1 MDNTFWG
8 LLKVLFF
15 ILFFWLKLLIAL
27 AAEGKLPLLQPTGV
41 WWGRLAR
48 HCFFFLFHFVF
59 YPLCVFSTVCHFLF
73 IYRLLKA
80 NCLYCNLLEFDGVV
94 LLDNTKGWMVGSPM
108 EEKLLMAEN
117 LKEKLK
123 RLKER
128 LKETSLKTM
137 TTIVQRWENLG
148 GQQNERF
155 GKPTPELVVGYCLY
169 YSLQESA
176 GIFVLLSE
184 FCRHFYDC
192 A

>member
-1 MDNTFWG
+1 M
-8 LLKVLFF
+8 
-15 ILFFWLKLLIAL
+15 
-27 AAEGKLPLLQPTGV
+27 
-41 WWGRLAR
+41 
-48 HCFFFLFHFVF
+48 
-59 YPLCVFSTVCHFLF
+59 CHFLF

-137 TTIVQRWENLG
+137 TTIVQR
-148 GQQNERF
+148 
-155 GKPTPELVVGYCLY
+155 
-169 YSLQESA
+169 
-176 GIFVLLSE
+176 
-184 FCRHFYDC
+184 
-192 A
+192 